1 MLQFPSMFHRL
12 GIQAKLVIYYI
23 TFAVIT
29 LSMVTFFAYNQAVQ
43 SLQTTVEDKLH
54 TTAELKTS
62 SLNQWVDEQQRNAIF
77 LGNLPELRSLSGT
90 LLNPELPLE
99 DRIMARRELTELLQ
113 IIVQRATDFQD
124 IQILDSTGDVVVS
137 MIPGLVGVSQEDQ
150 PFFSEG

>member
-77 LGNLPELRSLSGT
+77 LANLPELRSLSGT

-99 DRIMARRELTELLQ
+99 DRIMAHDELTKLVN
-113 IIVQRATDFQD
+113 IIVQRTAAFQD
-124 IQILDSTGDVVVS
+124 IQIMDLNGHIIVTV
-137 MIPGLVGVSQEDQ
+137 IPSLVGVAQD
-150 PFFSEG
+150 